1 MRFNMDNSTWQE
13 YEVTPEEEEVWQHFL
28 TKFADNPI
36 RKENLETTIPRE
48 NRDGLLGS
56 SN

>member
-1 MRFNMDNSTWQE
+1 MRLNMENSTWQE

-56 SN
+56 ST